1 MKTRYLTGGITESIT
16 RRWKV
21 WYFFKRILTLGYG
34 QGGHDRILTT
44 DPSGSGTAATV
55 QDGPHEEDQNEEDQ
69 NEEDRNEEEQYED
82 VELKIHFS
90 VHMLHKK
97 RGERQEASEAEGT
110 FVYDLGPLKGY
121 NRALQQEK
129 DDHAGAEG
137 QRRFA
142 WERKSASSTK
152 SNVGHCFEEQAPGEI
167 EERLLRGWVTR
178 AEQWWKRSIKAKNS
192 ENPSEEIP
200 EEMDKK
206 TLDEINAWLRF
217 IKEWDPRIDL
227 ESNKK
232 QTLVYFFKERL
243 ERDELFQP
251 ISLESTGSV
260 ASLVAETAGTG
271 EEEATVV
278 NEDWVTE
285 EGQAG

>member
-1 MKTRYLTGGITESIT
+1 M
-16 RRWKV
+16 
-21 WYFFKRILTLGYG
+21 GYG
-34 QGGHDRILTT
+34 QGGHDRILTM
-44 DPSGSGTAATV
+44 DPSGNGTAATV
-55 QDGPHEEDQNEEDQ
+55 QDGPHEEDQ

-152 SNVGHCFEEQAPGEI
+152 INASHCFEEQAPGEI

-178 AEQWWKRSIKAKNS
+178 AEQWWKRSIKAESS
-192 ENPSEEIP
+192 ENPSEESP

-243 ERDELFQP
+243 EKDELFQP
-251 ISLESTGSV
+251 ISLGSTGSL
-260 ASLVAETAGTG
+260 ASLVVETTGTG

-278 NEDWVTE
+278 NEDWVAE